1 MPRNAL
7 INKPSSLDVVMT
19 NHIRDFVGYKYKTNC
34 SVSVKEKILERTA
47 AAVSNEFLG
56 EYSRLNVLPSHVL
69 NERYVLKI
77 TRKLLE

>member
-1 MPRNAL
+1 
-7 INKPSSLDVVMT
+7 
-19 NHIRDFVGYKYKTNC
+19 
-34 SVSVKEKILERTA
+34 VSVKEKILERTA

-77 TRKLLE
+77 TRTLTE